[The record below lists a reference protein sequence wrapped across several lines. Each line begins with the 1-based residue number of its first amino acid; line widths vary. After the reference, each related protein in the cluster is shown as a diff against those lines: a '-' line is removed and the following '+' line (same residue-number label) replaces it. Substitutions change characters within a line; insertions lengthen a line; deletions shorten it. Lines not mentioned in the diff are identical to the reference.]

1 MEDKKTSEKINYLLA
16 EYADFWSIS
25 DLQINYFQE
34 SIYLSLLG
42 LKGQEIVKTSIEFKE
57 VMSFYYFQDIFP
69 GTTSCWLNKFKN
81 TDLLLLS

>member
-1 MEDKKTSEKINYLLA
+1 MKDKKTSEKVNYLLA

-42 LKGQEIVKTSIEFKE
+42 L
-57 VMSFYYFQDIFP
+57 
-69 GTTSCWLNKFKN
+69 N
-81 TDLLLLS
+81 LS